1 MKKSFVNVFI
11 KRIALLLCLLL
22 LVTACFTGCKN
33 NKDNSGITTFTGTHD
48 YTAPDTNDYVIQ
60 NGVSDYKVVYDAENI
75 SFSKTACEEFIYL
88 FEKATGKTLQRVPDT
103 ALTHTADGKYISIGD
118 TALFETS
125 GLTVDK
131 SSLGSDGVR
140 IITKDKT
147 VYLQGG
153 GQDGLL
159 YSVYTFM
166 QITFG
171 FESYAYNC
179 YEIEQNITSKKLK
192 NYNVTDIPDLALRCA
207 GNGTLSADYTDYDQS
222 MYRSR
227 MRQLGGTTR
236 YMMPIHSK
244 FDDKSSAQNRFH
256 NVENYMKPGDEGTR
270 PEWFA
275 SNGGGQLCYTAGG
288 NEESLN
294 QMIDYCARKVIS
306 SLKMY
311 TPEVYPEYNI
321 VTITI
326 MDNNTVCSCDA
337 CMEFYAQ
344 CNRASS
350 GPVIPFVNGMNKIVR
365 EWMAKEE
372 NAKYRRETFK
382 IIFFA
387 YNTMAEAP
395 VGYNEKTG
403 EMETYVVN
411 GKPLKLDEGTGIWYV
426 PSFERTYSIYDKNDR
441 TKLVFEKWSSISDF
455 IAIWTYSHD
464 YTNYLYFFD
473 SFSHF
478 TPEMYQFF
486 AANDVTFYYPQ
497 GWFDEKNASAW
508 KTLTTYL
515 DAKLAWNSNLSVD
528 ELMDKYFKAMYK
540 EAAPAMRNMF
550 ESMRLQWRTSN
561 IQGLKMSGRDA
572 WPYQTLKAWMKT
584 CDDSIELIKELYSD
598 NPQLCQ
604 EIVDHIELEWLS
616 PAYITYQH
624 YTGDSL
630 SPLSDVEVTNLK
642 LRFNQIK
649 NRLRVTRVK
658 ENTVL
663 GDI

>member
-48 YTAPDTNDYVIQ
+48 YTAPDTNDYLIQ

-306 SLKMY
+306 SL
-311 TPEVYPEYNI
+311 
-321 VTITI
+321 
-326 MDNNTVCSCDA
+326 
-337 CMEFYAQ
+337 
-344 CNRASS
+344 
-350 GPVIPFVNGMNKIVR
+350 
-365 EWMAKEE
+365 
-372 NAKYRRETFK
+372 
-382 IIFFA
+382 
-387 YNTMAEAP
+387 
-395 VGYNEKTG
+395 
-403 EMETYVVN
+403 
-411 GKPLKLDEGTGIWYV
+411 
-426 PSFERTYSIYDKNDR
+426 
-441 TKLVFEKWSSISDF
+441 
-455 IAIWTYSHD
+455 
-464 YTNYLYFFD
+464 
-473 SFSHF
+473 
-478 TPEMYQFF
+478 
-486 AANDVTFYYPQ
+486 
-497 GWFDEKNASAW
+497 
-508 KTLTTYL
+508 
-515 DAKLAWNSNLSVD
+515 
-528 ELMDKYFKAMYK
+528 
-540 EAAPAMRNMF
+540 
-550 ESMRLQWRTSN
+550 
-561 IQGLKMSGRDA
+561 
-572 WPYQTLKAWMKT
+572 
-584 CDDSIELIKELYSD
+584 
-598 NPQLCQ
+598 
-604 EIVDHIELEWLS
+604 
-616 PAYITYQH
+616 
-624 YTGDSL
+624 
-630 SPLSDVEVTNLK
+630 
-642 LRFNQIK
+642 
-649 NRLRVTRVK
+649 
-658 ENTVL
+658 
-663 GDI
+663 